1 MINEWRKTM
10 KNSKIKQLLAWGLA
24 AGLTVSNLGTAFA
37 AYHVGTPG
45 ASERDEVISLTL
57 NGEGG
62 RFTVTPS
69 GSNAAEKLT
78 SVVIESEANNTD
90 GSNYYAPFGAF
101 SLASGSNADY
111 NFILDGPDVKPVSQP
126 GVSFDGWYG
135 SLMDPASKLNE
146 DTMVYSGA
154 QVNARWV
161 EKVETP
167 AELEKDVKNVEVS
180 GLKDV
185 RITAVE
191 NAAQKEQIETN
202 LARLALESDQSVSYE
217 VTGTPVLLDIKAQT
231 VDSSKPGLITMQI
244 PESLAWEKAEEDDVI
259 LVMHFAESGDT
270 LAEKDG
276 MQTAVIDDEK
286 QTMTFRASSFSP
298 YAIARAKENKT
309 ATVLVENVKGGA
321 LIAYSRD
328 NDGKVT
334 LVPIGEEVAVPEGTV
349 LHVEESAMYT
359 AKGATR
365 LKQNE
370 AGARIICV
378 EQNGVKDTEHVV
390 YEPITVTGR
399 TVLSAEFVP
408 QSSDE
413 DSKDEIADRY
423 YWNLN
428 PSRMMEAGYYEG
440 EIRLYE
446 VQEDGRSV
454 RVENFTAELADT
466 EDYAARDNDKFEVV
480 GKQVKSKEKLESGKS
495 YRIALNIFLPDG
507 TPVVGWSADDAET
520 LKALAYGGR
529 TISVGVTYTFTAWML
544 QYTYD
549 EEHAELTYDGYY
561 IGNILMERGIAFKE
575 ARKIAFEERGIT
587 EIAMYGHEFDGWVD
601 EQGTKVAPDMKPT
614 EDYNNFYA
622 TFKGYKPVKVL
633 ALGEEAA
640 EPNFVLYGSS
650 PMKVGEKQVL
660 RINGTDVA
668 DAENITWESS
678 APSVVSVEKKDKTT
692 ATATAKKAGKATI
705 TATITIDGQDVTC
718 KKEITVV
725 ADGSQGTG
733 GSGSG
738 WVKPAGS
745 GSSSQSGTSTVG
757 GWTRD
762 TRGWRYLAADG
773 TVLKGQWEM
782 IKNVWYYF
790 GADGYMLTGWQFI
803 NGKWYYLNEAESG
816 MGAMVTGW
824 HQNLQGTW
832 FYLGA
837 DGAMLTGWQLVNGVW
852 YYLNT
857 GSDGTVGALAVN
869 TQIGDYHVDAN
880 GAWIR

>member
-1 MINEWRKTM
+1 
-10 KNSKIKQLLAWGLA
+10 
-24 AGLTVSNLGTAFA
+24 
-37 AYHVGTPG
+37 
-45 ASERDEVISLTL
+45 
-57 NGEGG
+57 
-62 RFTVTPS
+62 
-69 GSNAAEKLT
+69 
-78 SVVIESEANNTD
+78 
-90 GSNYYAPFGAF
+90 
-101 SLASGSNADY
+101 
-111 NFILDGPDVKPVSQP
+111 
-126 GVSFDGWYG
+126 
-135 SLMDPASKLNE
+135 
-146 DTMVYSGA
+146 
-154 QVNARWV
+154 
-161 EKVETP
+161 
-167 AELEKDVKNVEVS
+167 
-180 GLKDV
+180 
-185 RITAVE
+185 
-191 NAAQKEQIETN
+191 
-202 LARLALESDQSVSYE
+202 
-217 VTGTPVLLDIKAQT
+217 
-231 VDSSKPGLITMQI
+231 
-244 PESLAWEKAEEDDVI
+244 
-259 LVMHFAESGDT
+259 
-270 LAEKDG
+270 
-276 MQTAVIDDEK
+276 
-286 QTMTFRASSFSP
+286 
-298 YAIARAKENKT
+298 
-309 ATVLVENVKGGA
+309 
-321 LIAYSRD
+321 
-328 NDGKVT
+328 
-334 LVPIGEEVAVPEGTV
+334 
-349 LHVEESAMYT
+349 
-359 AKGATR
+359 
-365 LKQNE
+365 
-370 AGARIICV
+370 
-378 EQNGVKDTEHVV
+378 
-390 YEPITVTGR
+390 
-399 TVLSAEFVP
+399 
-408 QSSDE
+408 
-413 DSKDEIADRY
+413 
-423 YWNLN
+423 
-428 PSRMMEAGYYEG
+428 
-440 EIRLYE
+440 
-446 VQEDGRSV
+446 
-454 RVENFTAELADT
+454 
-466 EDYAARDNDKFEVV
+466 
-480 GKQVKSKEKLESGKS
+480 
-495 YRIALNIFLPDG
+495 
-507 TPVVGWSADDAET
+507 
-520 LKALAYGGR
+520 
-529 TISVGVTYTFTAWML
+529 
-544 QYTYD
+544 
-549 EEHAELTYDGYY
+549 
-561 IGNILMERGIAFKE
+561 
-575 ARKIAFEERGIT
+575 
-587 EIAMYGHEFDGWVD
+587 
-601 EQGTKVAPDMKPT
+601 MKPT